1 MLLLASSRTDASLGP
16 ELIVLS
22 DECAE
27 ARNQLRL

>member
-1 MLLLASSRTDASLGP
+1 MLLLASSRTDASLGL

-27 ARNQLRL
+27 ARN